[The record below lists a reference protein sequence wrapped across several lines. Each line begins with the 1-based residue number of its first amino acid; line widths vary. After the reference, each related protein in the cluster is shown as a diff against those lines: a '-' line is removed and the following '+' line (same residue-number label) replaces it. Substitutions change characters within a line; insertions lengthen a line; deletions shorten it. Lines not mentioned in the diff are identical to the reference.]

1 MRNSKTF
8 QVTFHHLPSLEA
20 QMESV
25 GAEFFSLRIPGSLSQ
40 RVKNFLQ
47 HSYTLQREA
56 ISETQVR
63 KCGMAGMGPMG
74 ESLLPLGPTETTR
87 NHCCNRLYR
96 HEMFSSLLQLTGA
109 FSLSLFFQLFL
120 PNEHGDLHPILC
132 LLLFSGIS
140 ILPTCDLHC
149 VGFLN
154 TQLTR
159 RATDCYLH
167 IQCN

>member
-74 ESLLPLGPTETTR
+74 ESLLALGPTEATR
-87 NHCCNRLYR
+87 SHCCNRLYR
-96 HEMFSSLLQLTGA
+96 HEMFSSLQLTGA
-109 FSLSLFFQLFL
+109 FSLSLFFSTL
-120 PNEHGDLHPILC
+120 PTKRALSVYKRNIRGSPSFTLSIALLRDLHPANL
-132 LLLFSGIS
+132 
-140 ILPTCDLHC
+140 
-149 VGFLN
+149 
-154 TQLTR
+154 
-159 RATDCYLH
+159 
-167 IQCN
+167 